1 MVNSNNIPD
10 SSDDTDVTSQIQ
22 EFEERF
28 ERLEFASLT
37 ELEEKQVDLKRF
49 RHSLILLPA
58 KIKKEQATF
67 LKENLP
73 TISKAES
80 IDEIFMQL
88 NLHWNFIDCSLL
100 EHIVN
105 RFCSEEVKKDMI
117 QYISDLEA
125 FRKVTTVNQM
135 IRCWPGR
142 IDPPPHFSKVTCKL
156 NRDAAT
162 YTLHELDQLRVRF
175 CHEFSL
181 SDSIMMLHSFIA
193 GSVVVVWMIPSGSVH
208 DLRMELLRHGSMN
221 PEFFEEYA
229 ILNIMVDDLCA
240 YLYMPVTLDPVA
252 ASPTPTP
259 AKHRLVM
266 VICYSHVTCLHN
278 VILLSRVIC
287 NTSVH

>member
-1 MVNSNNIPD
+1 MNLPD
-10 SSDDTDVTSQIQ
+10 SNDVANISDDTDIASQIQ

-58 KIKKEQATF
+58 KIKKEHATF

-88 NLHWNFIDCSLL
+88 NLYWNFIDYSLL

-105 RFCSEEVKKDMI
+105 RFCSEEVKKDMV

-125 FRKVTTVNQM
+125 FRKATTISQM
-135 IRCWPGR
+135 IHCWPGR
-142 IDPPPHFSKVTCKL
+142 IEPPPHFSKVTCKL
-156 NRDAAT
+156 NHDAAT

-193 GSVVVVWMIPSGSVH
+193 GSVVIVWMIPSGSVH

-221 PEFFEEYA
+221 PEFFEEQA
-229 ILNIMVDDLCA
+229 ILSIMVDDSYA
-240 YLYMPVTLDPVA
+240 YLYMPVTLKPVA

-259 AKHRLVM
+259 EKHRLVSLLF
-266 VICYSHVTCLHN
+266 YNSHVYIPH
-278 VILLSRVIC
+278 ILRISRVERI
-287 NTSVH
+287 N

>member
-1 MVNSNNIPD
+1 MSPGVVNLPDSNNMADI
-10 SSDDTDVTSQIQ
+10 SDDADVTAQIQ

-58 KIKKEQATF
+58 KIKKEHTTF

-88 NLHWNFIDCSLL
+88 NLYWNFIDHSLL

-105 RFCSEEVKKDMI
+105 RFCSEELKRDMA

-125 FRKVTTVNQM
+125 FRKATTISQM
-135 IRCWPGR
+135 IRSWPGR
-142 IDPPPHFSKVTCKL
+142 IEPPPHFSKVTCKL
-156 NRDAAT
+156 NRNASS

-193 GSVVVVWMIPSGSVH
+193 GSVVVVWTIPSGSVH
-208 DLRMELLRHGSMN
+208 DLRMELLRHGSMI
-221 PEFFEEYA
+221 PEFFEEHA
-229 ILNIMVDDLCA
+229 ILSITVDDSCA
-240 YLYMPVTLDPVA
+240 YLYMPVKLEAVA
-252 ASPTPTP
+252 GPSPTPENHT
-259 AKHRLVM
+259 
-266 VICYSHVTCLHN
+266 
-278 VILLSRVIC
+278 
-287 NTSVH
+287 